1 MTHLE
6 DRLNETGMNQFVNVV
21 VMSDHGM
28 TFGHHAPYEVERKV
42 EIRKVKLS
50 NHLVEGTYRYEGH
63 CKFYL
68 ARWSHGVALF
78 LSYPNH
84 QPTHPTYG

>member
-6 DRLNETGMNQFVNVV
+6 DRLNETSMNQFVNVV

-28 TFGHHAPYEVERKV
+28 TYGHHAPYEVERKV

-50 NHLVEGTYRYEGH
+50 NHLVEGTYRYGNI
-63 CKFYL
+63 CVRGNVKKTVYL
-68 ARWSHGVALF
+68 KR
-78 LSYPNH
+78 LSDSISKK
-84 QPTHPTYG
+84 